1 MRVMGLAHGIQEMLL
16 FILDLGPLGGPL
28 ASAVP
33 HPTSHLR
40 QGALQGA
47 ALPGPPGGVLLHG
60 GWRAQEPKAWLRRL
74 TASWGGVLGWVWP
87 GTPQV
92 GQLHGGESEWFFRS
106 SQDKWKRWGEHGVW
120 APRRCS
126 VGRSGGGAPRTSASS
141 SWPWLERRTLLRI

>member
-1 MRVMGLAHGIQEMLL
+1 MGLACGIREMLL

-28 ASAVP
+28 ASAMP

-47 ALPGPPGGVLLHG
+47 AVPGPPGGVLLHG

-74 TASWGGVLGWVWP
+74 MASWGGVLGWVWP

-92 GQLHGGESEWFFRS
+92 GQLHGGESECLVFQEQPR
-106 SQDKWKRWGEHGVW
+106 QTAGRAWG
-120 APRRCS
+120 
-126 VGRSGGGAPRTSASS
+126 VGS
-141 SWPWLERRTLLRI
+141 ERLQHR

>member
-1 MRVMGLAHGIQEMLL
+1 MRVMGLARGIREMLL

-47 ALPGPPGGVLLHG
+47 AVPGPPGGVLLHG
-60 GWRAQEPKAWLRRL
+60 GWRAQGPKAWLRRL
-74 TASWGGVLGWVWP
+74 MASWGGVLGWVLP

-92 GQLHGGESEWFFRS
+92 GQLHGGESECLVFQEQPR
-106 SQDKWKRWGEHGVW
+106 QTAGRAWGVGSERLQ
-120 APRRCS
+120 RR
-126 VGRSGGGAPRTSASS
+126 
-141 SWPWLERRTLLRI
+141 

>member
-1 MRVMGLAHGIQEMLL
+1 MRVMGLAHGIREMLL

-47 ALPGPPGGVLLHG
+47 AVPGPPGGVLLHG

-74 TASWGGVLGWVWP
+74 MASWGGVLGWVWP

-92 GQLHGGESEWFFRS
+92 GQLHGGESECLVFQEQPR
-106 SQDKWKRWGEHGVW
+106 QTAGRAWGVGSERLQ
-120 APRRCS
+120 RR
-126 VGRSGGGAPRTSASS
+126 
-141 SWPWLERRTLLRI
+141 